1 MPAQLLAFYCE
12 RLLDLHD
19 QLGVPID
26 GIGVCDDRRASG
38 FVVAVWQA
46 RFGADASFYEN
57 PVTPVGEFADRRWY
71 IPTRYS
77 LSLIS
82 FGTPASTIISPKT
95 KGAPCETWKP
105 QRVISSSQSSIRL
118 RFSARPAC
126 YPCQFTKLSS
136 APQQHARLD
145 KRQTFDQP

>member
-1 MPAQLLAFYCE
+1 MPAQLLAFYCK

-71 IPTRYS
+71 DTDPVFIVLDLFWHTDEHDY
-77 LSLIS
+77 
-82 FGTPASTIISPKT
+82 
-95 KGAPCETWKP
+95 
-105 QRVISSSQSSIRL
+105 
-118 RFSARPAC
+118 FS
-126 YPCQFTKLSS
+126 
-136 APQQHARLD
+136 
-145 KRQTFDQP
+145 